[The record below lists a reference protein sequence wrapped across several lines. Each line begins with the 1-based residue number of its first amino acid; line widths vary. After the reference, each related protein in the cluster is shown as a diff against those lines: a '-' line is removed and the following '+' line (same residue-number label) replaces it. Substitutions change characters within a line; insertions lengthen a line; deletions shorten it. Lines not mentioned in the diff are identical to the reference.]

1 MSTLSSATKVTARVT
16 PLMLVAIGPSGS
28 GKSTL
33 LGTTG
38 EKTLMLTRGI
48 EKHGS
53 DNAASVNSEVY
64 VVELDKDENGVRFNA
79 DQEVERLYEVLNDP
93 LLPQTFKVLAIDG
106 WTEMCRMFAE
116 TSAVKAVV
124 AKSKMAFMDEAREVE
139 SRVLALL
146 SRLSQ
151 LNEAGMHVLTTCAG
165 TIQTDPDDASL
176 YEIKPNLPGHG
187 IGQAVA
193 RCFPDIVGIGKATV
207 LDEDTGAIEG
217 IHKLVFHALVVKKSK
232 NKSGAVTKQS
242 AFSPRLRGK
251 FGKDLPPSMPA
262 DLKALIKFRETK

>member
-1 MSTLSSATKVTARVT
+1 MSTLSSATKVTARST

-38 EKTLMLTRGI
+38 QKTLMLTRGI

-53 DNAASVNSEVY
+53 DNAASVNDEVY
-64 VVELDKDENGVRFNA
+64 VVELDRDGDTRFNP
-79 DQEVERLYEVLNDP
+79 DQEVERLYDVLNDAS
-93 LLPQTFKVLAIDG
+93 LTKQFKVLAIDG

-116 TSAVKAVV
+116 TSAVKAIV
-124 AKSKMAFMDEAREVE
+124 AKSKMAFMDEARETE
-139 SRVLALL
+139 SRVLQLL
-146 SRLSQ
+146 SKLSQ
-151 LNEAGMHVLTTCAG
+151 LNEAGMHILTTCAG
-165 TIQTDPDDASL
+165 TITTDPDDASL

-207 LDEDTGAIEG
+207 LDEETGTIEG
-217 IHKLVFHALVVKKSK
+217 IHKLVFHAMVVKKSK

-242 AFSPRLRGK
+242 SFSPRLRGK
-251 FGKDLPPSMPA
+251 FGRDLPPSMPA
-262 DLKALIKFRETK
+262 DLKGLIAFREAK